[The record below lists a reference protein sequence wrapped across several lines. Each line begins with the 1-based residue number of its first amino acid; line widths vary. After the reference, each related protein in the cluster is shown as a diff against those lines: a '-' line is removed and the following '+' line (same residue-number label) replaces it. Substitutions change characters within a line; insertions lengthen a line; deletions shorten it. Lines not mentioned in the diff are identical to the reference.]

1 MASGL
6 CFLGKKLRLKEK
18 LEAKMITVKVATYA
32 LVDVLKA
39 LESKGITSCTITKED
54 DDLEIVLTSRDLRPF
69 LSYQKIENYSK
80 NA

>member
-54 DDLEIVLTSRDLRPF
+54 DDLEIVLTGRDLRPF